1 MGRIVKSDTRF
12 GMVACSTIQ
21 LSVVAVRRL
30 TSDRFLMFAL
40 IQDYKSFRESLVNG
54 YIAYGSGTLS
64 AL

>member
-1 MGRIVKSDTRF
+1 
-12 GMVACSTIQ
+12 
-21 LSVVAVRRL
+21 
-30 TSDRFLMFAL
+30 MFAL